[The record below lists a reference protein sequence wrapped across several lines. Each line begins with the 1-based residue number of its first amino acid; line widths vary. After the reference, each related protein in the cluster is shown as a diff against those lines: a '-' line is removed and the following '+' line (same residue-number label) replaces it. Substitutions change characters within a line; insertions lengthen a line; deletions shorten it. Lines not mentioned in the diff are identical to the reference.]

1 MDRIYKY
8 NPNISYNPNGG
19 RYLQLITAKN
29 LYIQNITVAEND
41 GHSDSF
47 HVKFPNVFT
56 NYPLG
61 AVRVEDQK
69 FKDWDHYKFT
79 IWQLQLNFVVFCA
92 SSACGVSV
100 EHLNAKEPMIRSI
113 YRFHVYY
120 HIRRILKILEIPLPY
135 ENSFNQYNNPYNHE
149 KFIGICSEYGVSNDL
164 TKWRKQKYFSTWQS
178 RAWETGKPGMSNINE
193 NSFSRWIIEKS
204 DGLTMLGLQK
214 LSGSVRHDAYLILTS
229 QTSTRGPIVGI
240 ESRNLD
246 AQHTF
251 LNTFENIVNRR
262 VNISEDIRRFQK
274 TLQYAR
280 SKVDYVIGEFIYMLP
295 SNMNL
300 QIEKV
305 KDYNNKILISS
316 PSFKIGTNLKINLDG
331 EQVKLKDKPDV
342 KSKEVEMVKTE
353 PDVKPKVITKPD
365 IKSNKEHKQD
375 VKPNIELKH
384 DVMLITTKPDTN
396 KITYEEE
403 KVALYWELQ
412 LYLQYGGC
420 SSDLRSICLCH
431 EICVYQDS
439 NTCDKCPQI
448 LRQPTNCFLCSIQ
461 DP

>member
-8 NPNISYNPNGG
+8 NSDASYKPNGG
-19 RYLQLITAKN
+19 TYLQLITAKD
-29 LYIQNITVAEND
+29 LYIQNVTVAEND
-41 GHSDSF
+41 GGHSDSF
-47 HVKFPNVFT
+47 QVKFPNVFT

-79 IWQLQLNFVVFCA
+79 IWQSQLNFAIFCA

-164 TKWRKQKYFSTWQS
+164 TKWRNQKYFSTWQS
-178 RAWETGKPGMSNINE
+178 RAWETNKPGMSYINE

-204 DGLTMLGLQK
+204 EGLTTLGIQK
-214 LSGSVRHDAYLILTS
+214 LSESVRDYAYLILTS
-229 QTSTRGPIVGI
+229 QTSTRGPIVGH
-240 ESRNLD
+240 EARNLD
-246 AQHTF
+246 AQRTF

-262 VNISEDIRRFQK
+262 VNIPEDIQRFQK

-280 SKVDYVIGEFIYMLP
+280 SKVDYALGEFVYMLP
-295 SNMNL
+295 SDMNL
-300 QIEKV
+300 QIGNIRN
-305 KDYNNKILISS
+305 YNNKILISS
-316 PSFKIGTNLKINLDG
+316 PSFNIGTNLKVNLDDDDTK
-331 EQVKLKDKPDV
+331 VLDV
-342 KSKEVEMVKTE
+342 KH
-353 PDVKPKVITKPD
+353 KPD
-365 IKSNKEHKQD
+365 IKPNKGDKQDVKPVIKPNKEHKQD
-375 VKPNIELKH
+375 VKPSRPDIKQNIEISR
-384 DVMLITTKPDTN
+384 VKPDTN

-403 KVALYWELQ
+403 KAALILGMTAVFTAWFIF
-412 LYLQYGGC
+412 
-420 SSDLRSICLCH
+420 SSSW
-431 EICVYQDS
+431 S
-439 NTCDKCPQI
+439 
-448 LRQPTNCFLCSIQ
+448 
-461 DP
+461 

>member
-8 NPNISYNPNGG
+8 NPDACYKPNGG
-19 RYLQLITAKN
+19 TYLQLITAKD
-29 LYIQNITVAEND
+29 LYIQNVTVAEND

-47 HVKFPNVFT
+47 QVKFPNVFT

-79 IWQLQLNFVVFCA
+79 IWQSQLNFAVFCA

-135 ENSFNQYNNPYNHE
+135 ENSFNQYSNPYNHE

-164 TKWRKQKYFSTWQS
+164 KKWRNQKYFSTWQS
-178 RAWETGKPGMSNINE
+178 RAWETGKPGISYINE

-204 DGLTMLGLQK
+204 EGLTTLGIQK
-214 LSGSVRHDAYLILTS
+214 LSESVRDYAYLILTS
-229 QTSTRGPIVGI
+229 QTSTRGPIVGH
-240 ESRNLD
+240 EARNLD
-246 AQHTF
+246 AQRTF

-262 VNISEDIRRFQK
+262 VNIPEDIRRFQK

-280 SKVDYVIGEFIYMLP
+280 SKVDYAIGEFVYMLP
-295 SNMNL
+295 SDMNL
-300 QIEKV
+300 RIGNV
-305 KDYNNKILISS
+305 RNYNNKIMVSKPGFNL
-316 PSFKIGTNLKINLDG
+316 GTNLKINLDG
-331 EQVKLKDKPDV
+331 EQAKLKDKPDV
-342 KSKEVEMVKTE
+342 KSKEVEMIKTE
-353 PDVKPKVITKPD
+353 PDVKPKVTTKPIIESD
-365 IKSNKEHKQD
+365 KKHKQD
-375 VKPNIELKH
+375 VKPNIKSNKELKH
-384 DVMLITTKPDTN
+384 DTN

-403 KVALYWELQ
+403 KVAL
-412 LYLQYGGC
+412 
-420 SSDLRSICLCH
+420 
-431 EICVYQDS
+431 
-439 NTCDKCPQI
+439 I
-448 LRQPTNCFLCSIQ
+448 LGTTAIFTVWWMFK
-461 DP
+461 